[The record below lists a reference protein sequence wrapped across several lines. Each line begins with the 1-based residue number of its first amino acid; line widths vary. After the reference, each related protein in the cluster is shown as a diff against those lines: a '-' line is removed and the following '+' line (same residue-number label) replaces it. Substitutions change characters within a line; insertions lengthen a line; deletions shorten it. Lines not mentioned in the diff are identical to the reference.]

1 MGILEIQA
9 LDAGYSAKAVLQDIN
24 LVVSAGQFVSVV
36 APNGAGK
43 STLLKTIAG
52 VLPLVKGSIFL
63 YGKALSSYERRELA
77 KQIAVVGSDVP
88 SVDYTALQMV
98 LMGRFPHLSRF
109 SGPSSVDHAIIQ
121 EAMEEVGIWDK
132 RLCLC
137 SELSQGERQKVIIAR
152 ALAQRPKI
160 LLLDEPTAHLDI
172 CNQYGILHLIKK
184 VALQKDMAV
193 ISVIHDINLAMEFST
208 QLLFLHHGKML
219 AYGAPREIATPEILR
234 RLYGIDFTCYS
245 DETATYV
252 RPVLQSQ

>member
-98 LMGRFPHLSRF
+98 LMGRFPYLSRF
-109 SGPSSVDHAIIQ
+109 SGPSSIDYAIIQ

-172 CNQYGILHLIKK
+172 CNQYGILHLIKSS
-184 VALQKDMAV
+184 ALQKDMAV
-193 ISVIHDINLAMEFST
+193 ISVIHDINLAIEFST
-208 QLLFLHHGKML
+208 HLLFLHKGKML
-219 AYGAPREIATPEILR
+219 AYGEPREIANPEILR
-234 RLYGIDFTCYS
+234 KLYGMNFIRYS

-252 RPVLQSQ
+252 RPILQHQ